1 MAISAMFG
9 RIAGFYDLLNH
20 AFSLGIDVLWR
31 KALAGSA
38 QPADAGVMLDLA
50 SGTLD
55 VALALTRRHP
65 GRPILAVD
73 FCRPML
79 ERGWRKLERDRPPVM
94 PVCADA
100 RHIPVP
106 DASAACV
113 TMAFGIRNIHPRQMA
128 FAEMLRVL
136 RPGGRACIL
145 EFGSGRE
152 RIWGG
157 IYNLYLSRV
166 MPLAGRLVSGD
177 SGAYR
182 YLAQSIREFPAA
194 EDLAEEMRQTGFAR
208 VDWRRLTSGIA
219 CLHVGIK
226 GS

>member
-1 MAISAMFG
+1 MFG

-20 AFSLGIDVLWR
+20 VFSLGIDRWWR
-31 KALAGSA
+31 RELAKSA
-38 QPADAGVMLDLA
+38 EPAGDGVMLDLA

-55 VALALTRRHP
+55 VALALVRRYP
-65 GRPILAVD
+65 GGTVLAAD

-79 ERGWRKLERDRPPVM
+79 ERGRRKLERDRPPVL

-100 RHIPVP
+100 RFIPLP

-113 TMAFGIRNIHPRQMA
+113 TMAFGIRNIRPRSAA
-128 FAEMLRVL
+128 FAQMLRVL

-157 IYNLYLSRV
+157 LYNLYLNRV

-177 SGAYR
+177 DGAYR
-182 YLAQSIREFPAA
+182 YLAESIREFPAA
-194 EDLAEEMRQTGFAR
+194 EELAGELRRAGFAE
-208 VDWRRLTSGIA
+208 VHWRRLTSGIV
-219 CLHVGIK
+219 CLHVAVK
-226 GS
+226 GA